1 MASVQKEYEMLF
13 KLGAKVGES
22 FKGSFNSA
30 KSILAATQKEI
41 VDLNKKQSDVAAYE
55 KQQTGIDRT
64 KEKLDLYKT
73 QLANVRKEM
82 AENGKY
88 SSDLANKEE
97 ALKVKIKNTELAL
110 TDKNLKL
117 NQMSAELSEAG
128 IDVKNLTSESDRL
141 EKELKELKEQE
152 AAAGEEVEKFGDKG
166 ASAFEAVGSAL
177 VAAGI
182 ASALR
187 NIAGAYKECVDI
199 SMEFGS
205 TMSTV
210 EALSGANVSEMN
222 QLSATAKELGA
233 NTAFTA
239 NQSAQAMTYMGMA
252 GWDAKQMIAGMDGV
266 MDLSAASGEDL
277 ALVADIVTDNLTA
290 FGLKASDTAHFADVL
305 AAAASNSNTSV
316 AIMGETFKGS
326 ASVAGAL
333 GYSIEDV
340 AVATG
345 LMANA
350 GVKGSI
356 ANTALK
362 NTFNGLLEGVTLTS
376 AAFGEAEISAVN
388 ADGTM
393 EEFSDT
399 IDKLRVYFDQMTE
412 AERVSNAQAIAGQ
425 RGYNG
430 LLAILNATDEDYI
443 KLTEDIN
450 SCTGAAKMMAD
461 IKLDNLKGDVTLLDS
476 AADGLKMTVGELWND
491 ELRGLAQVGTEVLSG
506 VNQFVE
512 QNPGLVKG
520 IMLVGTGIGTVV
532 AGYTAFTTVKKVANA
547 LDALGITLTAKKTV
561 GLAGMTLAQQAN
573 TIKTAAATKAHAAW
587 NRAVSAAPMI
597 GLTAAI
603 TAATIAISVW
613 REACKKE
620 ALETQTLNN
629 ATTEQINKVDS
640 LTSAY
645 DKACSMYGKTDDRT
659 RALKY
664 DLDEATAAVEAQSFS
679 VKELYAEI
687 DTLHNSTAD
696 LINSCNEEVTSIDNQ
711 YESAQVLTAKL
722 KELTSASDKS
732 AASQAKIEPIINRL
746 NEMYPELG
754 LTLDN
759 VTDKMGNLNNAIEQT
774 VKSNSMQAKY
784 EAAKENL
791 DDLII
796 QEKSL
801 IDANE
806 KAEKAL
812 STASKN
818 YSDTINNQ
826 GIFINGKN
834 DPLFSVFLATLNGT
848 AEAAEKDLKEASE
861 HADSARE
868 DLYAVQQ
875 QIAECEAI
883 MTEYGGVVSGESENT
898 VSAYDAISIAVNNV
912 TEETENLLK
921 AYNDAYQAAYESVNG
936 QYALW
941 DQAAEISAVSVDT
954 INSSLES
961 QASYWENYNANL
973 ESLLGRS
980 EKVEGLRDILATFA
994 DGSKDSVNAIAGLA
1008 GASDEDLNKM
1018 VENWKKVQEEQAA
1031 TSESLA
1037 STKVDFEEQMK
1048 DITEQVAEA
1057 IDNMNMEDDAAK
1069 AAMDTI
1075 KAYADTIAEGKGM
1088 AVDAA
1093 NQVSYAVTSAL
1104 ASVPVSP
1111 TAEIPVK
1118 SVNSTA
1124 GMQPKSGRGVLQR
1137 ENINAYAVGTDF
1149 AEKGPAVVGEN
1160 GPELVY
1166 FGGGEKVY
1174 TAQETRAILG
1184 DVNSRGTVIT
1194 IAPTISV
1201 SGGYDD
1207 NAWQEASD
1215 RLVELIEETLREQ
1228 GIDARRSAYA

>member
-97 ALKVKIKNTELAL
+97 ALKAKIKNTELAL

-117 NQMSAELSEAG
+117 DQMSAELSEAG

-152 AAAGEEVEKFGDKG
+152 AAAGEEAEKFGDKG

-210 EALSGANVSEMN
+210 EALSGANIGEMK

-333 GYSIEDV
+333 GYNIEDI

-425 RGYNG
+425 HGYNG

-506 VNQFVE
+506 INQFVE
-512 QNPGLVKG
+512 QNPGIVKG
-520 IMLVGTGIGTVV
+520 IMLVGAGIGTVV

-547 LDALGITLTAKKTV
+547 LDALGITLTATKTA

-573 TIKTAAATKAHAAW
+573 AITTAVATKAHIAW
-587 NRAVSAAPMI
+587 NMVVSALPMI

-603 TAATIAISVW
+603 AAATIAISMW
-613 REACKKE
+613 REACKRE

-629 ATTEQINKVDS
+629 ATDEQIGKVDS

-645 DKACSMYGKTDDRT
+645 DEAVNKYGETSNQA

-687 DTLHNSTAD
+687 DTLHSSTAD
-696 LINSCNEEVTSIDNQ
+696 LISACNEEVQSIDNQ
-711 YESAQVLTAKL
+711 YESAQILTAKL

-732 AASQAKIEPIINRL
+732 AASQAKIEPIINKL
-746 NEMYPELG
+746 NQMYPELG

-759 VTDKMGNLNNAIEQT
+759 VADKMGNLNGTIEQT
-774 VKSNSMQAKY
+774 VSSNTMQAKY
-784 EAAKENL
+784 ESAKENL
-791 DDLII
+791 ADLVI
-796 QEKSL
+796 QEKNL

-818 YSDTINNQ
+818 YTATVGSD
-826 GIFINGKN
+826 F
-834 DPLFSVFLATLNGT
+834 FSAAIATANGT
-848 AEAAEKDLKEASE
+848 AKTADEDLKAASE
-861 HADSARE
+861 HANNARE

-875 QIAECEAI
+875 QIAECEATI
-883 MTEYGGVVSGESENT
+883 AEYSGIVSGESENM
-898 VSAYDAISIAVNNV
+898 VSAHDAVSIAVSGV
-912 TEETENLLK
+912 TEQAKNLLK

-980 EKVEGLRDILATFA
+980 EEVEGLRDVLATFA

-1069 AAMDTI
+1069 AARDTI
-1075 KAYADTIAEGKGM
+1075 KAYADAIAEGKGM

-1093 NQVSYAVTSAL
+1093 DQVSYAVTSAL

-1124 GMQPKSGRGVLQR
+1124 GIQSKSGRGILQS
-1137 ENINAYAVGTDF
+1137 ESINAYAVGTDF

-1207 NAWQEASD
+1207 NSWQEASD
-1215 RLVELIEETLREQ
+1215 RLVKLIEETLREQ